1 MRTKEAVFA
10 PTRRQDQVSYKV
22 HILKPAMAPT
32 YEGTILSAMSAD
44 QTPWSLPWPEYTV
57 LIRSQPLA
65 TYFEIKKAI
74 AGTLSRPFPYCNPWA
89 RHSNGI
95 RGWCFMAEFRKPAF
109 LQTPHLHMCLHVNTW
124 LSKVSFNKKT
134 RLCNHGTIKKHQAH
148 RLTEHLRNVCS
159 TLLSILA
166 RWPQCRH
173 HHSWSCLRSAI

>member
-74 AGTLSRPFPYCNPWA
+74 AV
-89 RHSNGI
+89 I
-95 RGWCFMAEFRKPAF
+95 
-109 LQTPHLHMCLHVNTW
+109 
-124 LSKVSFNKKT
+124 
-134 RLCNHGTIKKHQAH
+134 LCG
-148 RLTEHLRNVCS
+148 RLTVLEP
-159 TLLSILA
+159 LSWGRGLS
-166 RWPQCRH
+166 
-173 HHSWSCLRSAI
+173 HSF